1 MLSLTP
7 WLERLNATDG
17 LPTVLLAADV
27 EAAKS
32 NTQLPNMM
40 LVLGR
45 ETVSHGPMSNQAR
58 HRVKTEVLL
67 VTGIRRR
74 NQPLGPVAT
83 AGEDELASL
92 RQPALEQLINW
103 MPPSCDIPVKWQRGQ
118 LLALQ
123 SHALFWADVLT
134 AEYWWPLEENSP

>member
-7 WLERLNATDG
+7 WLERLNALEG
-17 LPTVLLAADV
+17 IPTVQLAADV

-32 NTQLPNMM
+32 NAQLPNMM

-83 AGEDELASL
+83 AGDDELTRL
-92 RQPALEQLINW
+92 RRPALTQLINW
-103 MPPSCDIPVKWQRGQ
+103 MPPGCDIPVKWQRGQ

-134 AEYWWPLEENSP
+134 AEYWWPLMETTP